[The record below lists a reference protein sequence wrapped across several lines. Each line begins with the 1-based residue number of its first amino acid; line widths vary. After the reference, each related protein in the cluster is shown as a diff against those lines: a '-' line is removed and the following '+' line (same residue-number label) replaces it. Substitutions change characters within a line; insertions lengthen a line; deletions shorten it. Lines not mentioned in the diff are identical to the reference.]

1 MSAGQEPAK
10 SSRRFP
16 RPRVES
22 VLAAG
27 AALVGVIAL
36 VSTLTPDLADRARLI
51 RGVLPPG
58 FTELARVLALL
69 FGLALLLL
77 SRSLARGRRRAWAMA
92 LFAVI
97 GVALA
102 HLAKG
107 LDFEESIVSLL
118 LVVALLRYRSH
129 FDAPGD
135 PAARRPVAGTL
146 LAVAAMV
153 GIGVVLGTRGMPD
166 RVGDLISACAVLL
179 TLYSLVLWLGPLPEQ
194 VSQSLEE
201 RRRARELV
209 ESFGSDSLAFFTLR
223 HDKSFSFSSSGNAFL
238 AYRLVGSSALISG
251 DPVGK
256 ESEFP
261 ELISDFI
268 ERAGDNGW
276 RVAVV
281 GAGRER
287 LGLYREKGLARVIK
301 IGDEAVVQPAL
312 FSLEGRS
319 MRKVRQS
326 VRKVAERDEITF
338 RIVRAKD
345 ADEELRLKIEQISSA
360 WLAGR
365 RERGF
370 SMAMDDLFA
379 PGGVFALAL
388 DTSAEPIA
396 FLHLVPSPAG
406 GGYSLSSQ
414 RRLPG
419 SPGGVS
425 EFLVA
430 NALVWARE
438 AGVPELSLNFC
449 AFRSLLHIDEN
460 DERLLR
466 RLLRKA
472 LLRLDLIF
480 QIERLRAFS
489 HKFRPEWRPRYV
501 CLERLSDLPAV
512 GLAYLR
518 AESLIATP
526 RPPSRKRPPRSD

>member
-1 MSAGQEPAK
+1 MSVVQARKTAPE
-10 SSRRFP
+10 RFP
-16 RPRVES
+16 RPRAES
-22 VLAAG
+22 VLAAA
-27 AALVGVIAL
+27 AALVGVISL
-36 VSTLTPDLADRARLI
+36 VSALTPEFANRADFV

-58 FTELARVLALL
+58 FPELARVLALC

-77 SRSLARGRRRAWAMA
+77 SRSLARGRRRAWTLA
-92 LFAVI
+92 LIAVI

-118 LVVALLRYRSH
+118 LVLGLLRYRSR

-146 LAVAAMV
+146 LAVVAMV
-153 GIGVVLGTRGMPD
+153 GAGFVFGARGMPD
-166 RVGDLISACAVLL
+166 RVVDLIGAFAVLL
-179 TLYSLVLWLGPLPEQ
+179 TLRSLVLWLGPFPEH

-201 RRRARELV
+201 RHRARELV
-209 ESFGSDSLAFFTLR
+209 ESFGRDSLVFFTLR
-223 HDKSFSFSSSGNAFL
+223 RDKSFFFSPSGDSFL

-256 ESEFP
+256 ESEFAS
-261 ELISDFI
+261 LMADFVA
-268 ERAGDNGW
+268 RARGNGW

-281 GAGRER
+281 GADRER
-287 LGLYREKGLARVIK
+287 LRLYREQGLGRMVK
-301 IGDEAVVQPAL
+301 IGDEAVIRPER
-312 FSLEGRS
+312 FSTEGRA

-326 VRKVAERDEITF
+326 ARKVAERDGIRF
-338 RIVRAKD
+338 RIVRVKD
-345 ADEELRLKIEQISSA
+345 ADEELRLSVEQISIA

-379 PGGVFALAL
+379 PGGMLALAL
-388 DTSAEPIA
+388 DRGDEPIA

-406 GGYSLSSQ
+406 GGYSLSTQ

-419 SPGGVS
+419 CPGGIS
-425 EFLVA
+425 EFLIVE
-430 NALVWARE
+430 ALVWARE
-438 AGVPELSLNFC
+438 AGVRELSLNFC
-449 AFRSLLHIDEN
+449 AFRSVLDTDEQGRLLQRLARRTLLGLDSIFQL
-460 DERLLR
+460 ERLSS
-466 RLLRKA
+466 
-472 LLRLDLIF
+472 
-480 QIERLRAFS
+480 FS

-518 AESLIATP
+518 AESLIAAP
-526 RPPSRKRPPRSD
+526 RPPGRKRPPKPA

>member
-1 MSAGQEPAK
+1 MSHWRETGK
-10 SSRRFP
+10 SSKRLP
-16 RPRVES
+16 RLRVEP
-22 VLAAG
+22 VIAAA
-27 AALVGVIAL
+27 AALVGVISL
-36 VSTLTPDLADRARLI
+36 VSALTPELADRARI
-51 RGVLPPG
+51 VRSILPPG
-58 FTELARVLALL
+58 FPELARVLALA
-69 FGLALLLL
+69 FGLGLLLL
-77 SRSLARGRRRAWAMA
+77 SRSLARGRQRAWTLA
-92 LFAVI
+92 LIAVI
-97 GVALA
+97 GVAIA

-107 LDFEESIVSLL
+107 LDFEESIISLL
-118 LVVALLRYRSH
+118 LVVALLHYRSH

-146 LAVAAMV
+146 LAVVAMACL
-153 GIGVVLGTRGMPD
+153 GFVLGAHGVSD
-166 RVGDLISACAVLL
+166 RVGDLISACVVLL
-179 TLYSLVLWLGPLPEQ
+179 ALYSLVLWLGPLPEQ

-223 HDKSFSFSSSGNAFL
+223 RDKSFFFSSSGNAFL

-256 ESEFP
+256 ESEFAS
-261 ELISDFI
+261 LISDFV
-268 ERAGDNGW
+268 ERSRDKGW

-281 GAGRER
+281 GAGSER
-287 LGLYREKGLARVIK
+287 LSLYREQGFARVIK
-301 IGDEAVVQPAL
+301 IGDEAVVRPAL

-326 VRKVAERDEITF
+326 SRKVAERDGIEF

-345 ADEELRLKIEQISSA
+345 ADEDLRLRLEQISSA

-379 PGGVFALAL
+379 AGGVFALAL
-388 DTSAEPIA
+388 DCGDDPIA

-419 SPGGVS
+419 SPGGIS
-425 EFLVA
+425 EFLIVE
-430 NALVWARE
+430 ALAWARE

-449 AFRSLLHIDEN
+449 AFRSLLHIDGQ

-466 RLLRKA
+466 RLARGT
-472 LLRLDLIF
+472 LLRLDVIF
-480 QIERLRAFS
+480 QIERLRTFS
-489 HKFRPEWRPRYV
+489 HKFRPQWRPRYV
-501 CLERLSDLPAV
+501 CLERLSDLPVV

-518 AESLIATP
+518 AESLIAAP
-526 RPPSRKRPPRSD
+526 RSPSRRRPPG

>member
-1 MSAGQEPAK
+1 M
-10 SSRRFP
+10 
-16 RPRVES
+16 
-22 VLAAG
+22 LAA
-27 AALVGVIAL
+27 ATALVGVIAL
-36 VSTLTPDLADRARLI
+36 VSTLTPDLTNRVDLI
-51 RGVLPPG
+51 SG
-58 FTELARVLALL
+58 FVPSYYRDVARVLALTL
-69 FGLALLLL
+69 GLSLLLL
-77 SRSLARGRRRAWAMA
+77 SRSLARGRRRAWT
-92 LFAVI
+92 LTLLAVI
-97 GVALA
+97 GLAIA

-107 LDFEESIVSLL
+107 LDFEEAIISLL
-118 LVVALLRYRSH
+118 LVLALLRYRSH

-135 PAARRPVAGTL
+135 PAMRRPVAGTV
-146 LAVAAMV
+146 LALAGLIA
-153 GIGVVLGTRGMPD
+153 ILTALSFTHDMPD
-166 RVGDLISACAVLL
+166 RAGDLIGACAVIL
-179 TLYSLVLWLGPLPEQ
+179 TLRSLVLWLGPLPEH

-223 HDKSFSFSSSGNAFL
+223 RDKSFFFSSSGDAFL

-256 ESEFP
+256 ESEFAS
-261 ELISDFI
+261 LVSDFI
-268 ERAGDNGW
+268 EHTRDNGW

-287 LGLYREKGLARVIK
+287 LGLYREQGLARAIK
-301 IGDEAVVQPAL
+301 IGDEAVVQPAR
-312 FSLEGRS
+312 FSIEGRS

-326 VRKVAERDEITF
+326 ARKVAERDGIRF

-345 ADEELRLKIEQISSA
+345 AGEDLRLKLEQISSA

-379 PGGVFALAL
+379 SGGVLALAL
-388 DTSAEPIA
+388 DAGDEPIA

-419 SPGGVS
+419 SPGGIS
-425 EFLVA
+425 EFLVVE
-430 NALVWARE
+430 ALAWARE

-449 AFRSLLHIDEN
+449 AFRSLLYIDGQ

-466 RLLRKA
+466 RLARGT
-472 LLRLDLIF
+472 LLRVDVVF

-518 AESLIATP
+518 AESLIAPP
-526 RPPSRKRPPRSD
+526 RPPSRKRPPSSG